1 LGVGLGGWW
10 AEGMRGMWCWV
21 LVVEVVA
28 CTIDDT
34 AQVGEW
40 FLVVVVPASMGY
52 YLTQIFVTRFLLL

>member
-1 LGVGLGGWW
+1 
-10 AEGMRGMWCWV
+10 MRGMWCWV
-21 LVVEVVA
+21 LVVEVVS

-40 FLVVVVPASMGY
+40 SLVVVVPARMGY